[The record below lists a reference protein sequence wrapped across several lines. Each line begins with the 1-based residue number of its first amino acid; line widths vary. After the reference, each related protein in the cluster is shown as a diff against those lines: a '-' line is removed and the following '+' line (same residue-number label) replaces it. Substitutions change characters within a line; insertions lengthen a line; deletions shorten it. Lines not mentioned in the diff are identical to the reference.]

1 MLIKTNLSPLA
12 CLAPRSVEEAVAQ
25 KATNPA
31 LLPIAGG
38 TDVMVWMND
47 GKMPGREYQS
57 LHRLARDWRCVFETP
72 DGGLRIG
79 PLATYSDV
87 RHHPLVS
94 ARYPLLVE
102 SARVTGALQIQNR
115 GTLVGNVANGSPAA
129 DTVPVLMVY
138 GAQLELLS
146 ARGIRHVPL
155 AKFYTGYRQNTLL
168 GDELISAVVLPPPV
182 FRRLQHFRKVGTR
195 EAQAISKVVF
205 AGAMSEDRSICRLAW
220 GSVGPTTVRATR
232 TEQALASGADLEAAW
247 GILQNEI
254 TPIDDIR
261 STREYRLAVSRRILG
276 EFMGLVS
283 R

>member
-1 MLIKTNLSPLA
+1 MLIKTNLTPLT

-25 KATNPA
+25 KAANPA

-72 DGGLRIG
+72 YGWLRIG
-79 PLATYSDV
+79 V
-87 RHHPLVS
+87 R

-138 GAQLELLS
+138 DAQLELLS
-146 ARGIRHVPL
+146 TRGIRHVPL
-155 AKFYTGYRQNTLL
+155 ASFYTGYRQNTLL
-168 GDELISAVVLPPPV
+168 GDELISALLLPPPD

-205 AGAMSEDRSICRLAW
+205 AGAMSEDRRTCRLAW
-220 GSVGPTTVRATR
+220 GSVGPTTVRAAK
-232 TEQALASGADLEAAW
+232 TEQALASGDDLEAAW
-247 GILQNEI
+247 AVLQNEI